1 MQTTENAVQNKRGS
15 GIEVR
20 LWGGMEN
27 RAENRG
33 TG

>member
-1 MQTTENAVQNKRGS
+1 MQTTENAVQDKRGS

-20 LWGGMEN
+20 LWGGVGN
-27 RAENRG
+27 GAENRG